1 MMPDVICFRSPSRL
15 LALGLLAFWASVM
28 RGAAPVAA
36 APRVDVT
43 VEGRVTDLTSGLPLA
58 GATVSGSGQRVESD
72 LEGRFVLDLPPGRH
86 RLHVDAIG
94 YGSATVIDQKV
105 VAPRHDVTNDKIRVA
120 LPPFAPDALGLR
132 AMVDRLRAE
141 PELSADLRG
150 LLGPPGQGSAAEK
163 DLPVSIFDAGDPED
177 VPEQVRV
184 LMPDG
189 SITAMAMDSY
199 LKGVVPAEMGYLYR
213 RGFAA
218 LMAQAIASRTY
229 AAVRCLPASA
239 GDPDVCE
246 RGLDANVDTTTR
258 TQVWRNV
265 HYDISDAA
273 VETTHGQV
281 ARNDGKLLNA
291 LFFARAADRTLSS
304 EESRCCGGR
313 SWSYLRSVSSPEAF
327 AEPWGHGAG
336 LSQEGAAT
344 LADWGASAE
353 EIVEHYYAGARVDI
367 PQQPHLYDA
376 AVTPREGSPATSFNF
391 AVSYVSW
398 DNLAPVERQVWIDDT
413 PYVMDGPSGP
423 EHDYRSGAD
432 YRFEGRLPAGRH
444 TVRFAFSG
452 GRQAVE
458 VAGGEVLVQEAEAFI
473 GAVAAATDL
482 TASPTLPA
490 TTPQAGPAASVEVRA
505 GRILLTSDDL
515 DARPDASAA
524 EQPLSA
530 LSLDLA
536 APAAP
541 DLAAVTL
548 DGPVVEAEFPF
559 MAVGARLD
567 RPAGTGDD
575 VTLQVRSSR
584 DGVIWSS
591 WQSLTAGDG
600 DAREDLPGASSWTR
614 LLITRGRYLQ
624 SRALVIGPRDQ
635 VTASAAGAVESLEL
649 HYFNSDSGPGAPLS
663 SSSARPAA
671 LTSMAN
677 RDEGDTLSATAV
689 SVIARAGWGA
699 DESKRRD
706 AAGNEIWPP
715 VYTAPRAQ
723 LVHHTVTTNDPADP
737 AAVVRAIYQ
746 YHAVSQGWGDIGYNF
761 LVDHR
766 GNLYE
771 GRYGGERQG
780 KITQGGHALQFN
792 PNTIGVALL
801 GTYTTAS
808 TRPPAAME
816 GALVSLLAEKG
827 QRYGIQPDLPVT
839 LAGTRFAHSVM
850 GHRDS
855 LPGHTQCP
863 GDGVYGRL
871 EGVRTAVRVRM
882 AELAGQPGGP
892 PPPTPRPPTAPPP
905 TLAASGCGDAL
916 SGGDFEQ
923 EDARWVRNRAYY
935 TSWEVYQGGRALFIG
950 LRNADAD
957 PGSSYASAQQ
967 AIRLPARLGSAQL
980 RFAAQTQGDAADQR
994 IVRVVDAGGRTLAL
1008 GTLAIPP
1015 TSEWKAYTFDL
1026 TAAVAAAAG
1035 QEIRLYF
1042 GVVNNGDGHRSY
1054 MRVDAV
1060 ELRLCAPA
1068 GAGTLPS
1075 PGPTEPT
1082 AAPTAGSTAEPTAG
1096 AHSEPTATAE
1106 LPASEGGPPTTPL
1119 CGPLLQEGFENA
1131 GPEWQARGGHAAQWV
1146 REPVFAGAG
1155 ALRLG
1160 LVDPAA
1166 DSFDFSGRSRSVAIP
1181 KGALTATL
1189 RLQLAWAAR
1198 SLEDTFL
1205 VELRDVR
1212 HGVREVLLSAGGED
1226 APPLNTWTAYTL
1238 PLGPRWLN
1246 LPEVEIYLALFN
1258 RGQREVPGG
1267 VSAVLLDA
1275 LRLDACW
1282 RPGQVWLPVLRGY

>member
-1 MMPDVICFRSPSRL
+1 MSFDVICFRSPRRL
-15 LALGLLAFWASVM
+15 LALGLLAFWALAAS
-28 RGAAPVAA
+28 GAAPVAA
-36 APRVDVT
+36 EPRVNVA
-43 VEGRVTDLTSGLPLA
+43 VEGRVTDLATGQAVP
-58 GATVSGSGQRVESD
+58 GATVSGAGQRAESD
-72 LEGRFVLDLPPGRH
+72 LEGRFVLSLPPGRH
-86 RLHVDAIG
+86 RLRVDAAG
-94 YGSATVIDQKV
+94 YGSATVVDQKV
-105 VAPRHDVTNDKIRVA
+105 IAPRHDATNAAIQVA
-120 LPPFAPDALGLR
+120 LPPFAPDPPGLR

-150 LLGPPGQGSAAEK
+150 LLGPPGRGSAAEA
-163 DLPVSIFDAGDPED
+163 DPPVSIFDAGDPED
-177 VPEQVRV
+177 VPAQIRV
-184 LMPDG
+184 QMPDG
-189 SITAMAMDSY
+189 SITAMDTDSY

-281 ARNDGKLLNA
+281 ARHDGRLLNA

-313 SWSYLRSVSSPEAF
+313 AWSYLRSVSSPEAF

-367 PQQPHLYDA
+367 PQRPHLYDA
-376 AVTPREGSPATSFNF
+376 AISPREGSATTVF
-391 AVSYVSW
+391 AFTVSYVSW
-398 DNLAPVERQVWIDDT
+398 DNLAPTERQVWIDDT
-413 PYVMDGPSGP
+413 PYVMAGPGGP
-423 EHDYRSGAD
+423 DHDYRNGAD
-432 YRFEGRLPAGRH
+432 YRFEGRLPPGRH
-444 TVRFAFSG
+444 TVRFVFSG
-452 GRQAVE
+452 GRDEVA
-458 VAGGEVLVQEAEAFI
+458 VAGGEVLVQEAAPTPA
-473 GAVAAATDL
+473 GVLAATAPTASPPVAAAADGTAAATVRSGVIRL
-482 TASPTLPA
+482 TAADLEGLTA
-490 TTPQAGPAASVEVRA
+490 TAV
-505 GRILLTSDDL
+505 
-515 DARPDASAA
+515 A

-530 LSLDLA
+530 LSLEPLTSVS
-536 APAAP
+536 P

-548 DGPVVEAEFPF
+548 DGPTVEAEFPY
-559 MAVGARLD
+559 MAVGARVD
-567 RPAGTGDD
+567 RPAGAGGEL
-575 VTLQVRSSR
+575 TLLVRSSR
-584 DGVIWSS
+584 DGIIWSP
-591 WQSLTAGDG
+591 WQRLAEGDG
-600 DAREDLPGASSWTR
+600 DGREGLPDAGAWTR
-614 LLITRGRYLQ
+614 LLITRGRFLQ
-624 SRALVIGPRDQ
+624 SRAVVIGPRDE
-635 VTASAAGAVESLEL
+635 VAASAAGAVEQVEL
-649 HYFNSDSGPGAPLS
+649 HYFNSDTGPSAPLS
-663 SSSARPAA
+663 SSAERPAA
-671 LTSMAN
+671 QPSAAGQVASDDL
-677 RDEGDTLSATAV
+677 DATAV
-689 SVIARAGWGA
+689 TVITRAGWGA

-737 AAVVRAIYQ
+737 AAIVRAIYQ

-766 GNLYE
+766 GNIYE

-801 GTYTTAS
+801 GTYTAAS
-808 TRPPAAME
+808 TRPPSAME

-827 QRYGIQPDLPVT
+827 QRYGIQPDQPVT

-863 GDGVYGRL
+863 GDGVHGRL
-871 EGVRTAVRVRM
+871 EGLRTAVRVRM
-882 AELAGQPGGP
+882 AELGGQPGGP

-905 TLAASGCGDAL
+905 TVAASGCGNAL

-923 EDARWVRNRAYY
+923 DDARWVRNRAYY

-957 PGSSYASAQQ
+957 QGSNYASAQQ
-967 AIRLPARLGSAQL
+967 AIRLPERLGSAQL

-1015 TSEWKAYTFDL
+1015 TSAWKAYTFDL
-1026 TAAVAAAAG
+1026 TAAVAASAG
-1035 QEIRLYF
+1035 KEIRLYF
-1042 GVVNNGDGHRSY
+1042 GVVNNGDGRRSY

-1075 PGPTEPT
+1075 PGPT
-1082 AAPTAGSTAEPTAG
+1082 AAPAEPTTEPTTWATDG
-1096 AHSEPTATAE
+1096 PAAEPTATAE
-1106 LPASEGGPPTTPL
+1106 PPASNGGPLPASL
-1119 CGPLLQEGFENA
+1119 CGPLLQEGFEST
-1131 GPEWQARGGHAAQWV
+1131 GPQWRTRGGHAAQWV

-1160 LVDPAA
+1160 LTDPA
-1166 DSFDFSGRSRSVAIP
+1166 DDDFDFAGLSRAVTIP

-1189 RLQLAWAAR
+1189 RLHLTWARR
-1198 SLEDTFL
+1198 SPEDSVL

-1212 HGVREVLLSAGGED
+1212 RGVREVLLGAGGEN
-1226 APPLNTWTAYTL
+1226 APPVNAWTAYTL
-1238 PLGPRWLN
+1238 PLGPRWLAE
-1246 LPEVEIYLALFN
+1246 PEVEVFLALFN

-1282 RPGQVWLPVLRGY
+1282 RPGRAWLPILRGY